1 MKLSTFK
8 ATNALYLIVLCFT
21 FILITAFLSGKAEA
35 APVDNIQP
43 TVITINGDNLYCSVN
58 GNDTPLLSKCYTYK
72 EHFYFPIVDV
82 FPQLGYS
89 IGWDSSLSAVT
100 LLKDGVVSYLFPYR
114 NNIWVGPT
122 EYIFDHKPL
131 VVKGRTYMSEEM
143 LSAFIPDSIVAIN
156 STPSEYKDGKSILNS
171 VRCDDYRLAGTN
183 VYYGGNVFVIDGV
196 GMELPLINEANAK
209 AYAKTITDVANSLDE
224 SINVYNIVVPTAAEF
239 YAPLNYYP
247 NHLYGIQRVYE
258 NLGDRVTSVNIFDTL
273 AEHAGEKLYFNT
285 DHHWTQRG
293 AYYAYKEF
301 MSYKGI
307 TVPEL
312 DTFENIPS
320 YNFVGSF
327 ASFARGT
334 TAGNI
339 MSSSPELL
347 ERFIPKYADS
357 GVVYTNPALTRWT
370 GSYKAVNTNNNS
382 YTCFIGGDNPIVI
395 YDTTADSDK
404 TLVIIKESYGNPFAT
419 WAMND
424 YKRVCV
430 IDPRR
435 FNGFNGNHT
444 QLNLN
449 SFCKTVGA
457 TDVVFINYPIAVVSA
472 PIRNSISKMK

>member
-8 ATNALYLIVLCFT
+8 ASRILFL
-21 FILITAFLSGKAEA
+21 ILICITVISLAMLLGGKTQATSVA
-35 APVDNIQP
+35 NTQP
-43 TVITINGDNLYCSVN
+43 TVIAINGDNLICTVN
-58 GNDTPLLSKCYTYK
+58 GNDVPLLSKCYTYK
-72 EHFYFPIVDV
+72 EHVFFPIVDV
-82 FPQLGYS
+82 FPTLGYS
-89 IGWDSSLSAVT
+89 VGWDSDLSAVT
-100 LLKDGVVSYLFPYR
+100 LLKDGVVSYLFPFR

-131 VVKGRTYMSEEM
+131 TVNGRAYMSEEM
-143 LSAFIPDSIVAIN
+143 FYKFFPDGSLTVNAQ
-156 STPSEYKDGKSILNS
+156 PCEYKDGKSILYS
-171 VRCDDYRLAGTN
+171 ERCDDYRLAGTN
-183 VYYGGNVFVIDGV
+183 VYYGGNVFVIDGF

-273 AEHAGEKLYFNT
+273 AEHADEKLYFKT

-293 AYYAYKEF
+293 AYYAYREF

-312 DTFENIPS
+312 DTFKNVPS

-327 ASFARGT
+327 ASFAKGT

-347 ERFIPKYADS
+347 ERFIPRYADS
-357 GVVYTNPALTRWT
+357 GVVYTTPALTRWT

-382 YTCFIGGDNPIVI
+382 YTCFIGGDNPIII

-424 YKRVCV
+424 FKRVCV

-435 FNGFNGNHT
+435 FNGFNGNYT